1 MQALPLTNVTRVLA
15 VDQPEYEPLQICDM
29 PMLGGGNAMVSVW
42 RPTEEER
49 QQLINGGEIQLFILG
64 TVHPPVMLVV
74 TGGQ

>member
-1 MQALPLTNVTRVLA
+1 
-15 VDQPEYEPLQICDM
+15 
-29 PMLGGGNAMVSVW
+29 MLGGGNAMVSVW

-49 QQLINGGEIQLFILG
+49 QQLINGGEIQLSILG